1 MKYVVV
7 GGAGFIGSN
16 IVDKL
21 IEQDH
26 KVVVVDNL
34 STGKKENISYV
45 GHLKRNVKLC
55 EIDIS
60 DTSESESLVEAMKGA
75 DTVFLLAAKARVQ
88 PSIEEPVEYEQNNT
102 IGTLNVL
109 KCASDAGVRRVVYSA
124 SSSAYGDTDK
134 LPSVESDPV
143 NPLSPYGAQKYYG
156 EVMCRMFSQV
166 YGIETVSLRYFNIY
180 GERQNV
186 GGAYAMVIGIF
197 VDQLL
202 KGGPMTIRGDGEQR
216 RDFTYVGDVVNANIL
231 ASQSEKV
238 GKGEVINIGN
248 GDNRSINE
256 IADMVGGDRVNI
268 DPVIEPK
275 ATLANNSLAEKLLG
289 WKPTQNIEEW
299 IPKYKKDIG
308 LFDEDNNDENNIWG
322 YETGGEG

>member
-21 IEQDH
+21 VEQNH
-26 KVVVVDNL
+26 EVVIIDNL
-34 STGKKENISYV
+34 STGKMENVNPKASVEY
-45 GHLKRNVKLC
+45 
-55 EIDIS
+55 IDIS
-60 DTSESESLVEAMKGA
+60 NVNECPNMVEIMSGA
-75 DTVFLLAAKARVQ
+75 DALFLLAAKARVQ
-88 PSIEEPVEYEQNNT
+88 PSIENPVEYETNNT

-124 SSSAYGDTDK
+124 SSSAYGNTEK
-134 LPSVESDPV
+134 LPSVESDPI
-143 NPLSPYGAQKYYG
+143 NPMSPYGAQKYYG
-156 EVMCRMFSQV
+156 EVMCKMFSEV
-166 YGIETVSLRYFNIY
+166 YGLETVSLRYFNIY

-202 KGGPMTIRGDGEQR
+202 NGKPMTIRGDGEQR

-231 ASQSEKV
+231 ASQSENV
-238 GKGEVINIGN
+238 GNGEVINIGN
-248 GDNRSINE
+248 GDNRSIND
-256 IADMVGGDRVNI
+256 IADMIGGDRVNV

-275 ATLANNSLAEKLLG
+275 ATLADNSKAEKLLG
-289 WKPTQNIEEW
+289 WKPTQNIEDW
-299 IPKYKKDIG
+299 IPKYKEEMG
-308 LFDEDNNDENNIWG
+308 LNE
-322 YETGGEG
+322 

>member
-21 IEQDH
+21 IEQNH
-26 KVVVVDNL
+26 EVVIIDNL
-34 STGKKENISYV
+34 STGKMENVNPKASIEY
-45 GHLKRNVKLC
+45 L
-55 EIDIS
+55 DIS
-60 DTSESESLVEAMKGA
+60 NTKECPSMVEIMSGA
-75 DTVFLLAAKARVQ
+75 DSVFLLAAKARVQ
-88 PSIEEPVEYEQNNT
+88 PSIENPVEYEMNNT

-109 KCASDAGVRRVVYSA
+109 KCASDAGVKRVVYSA
-124 SSSAYGDTDK
+124 SSSAYGNTDK

-156 EVMCRMFSQV
+156 EVMCKMFSEV
-166 YGIETVSLRYFNIY
+166 YGLETVSLRYFNIY

-202 KGGPMTIRGDGEQR
+202 NGKPMTIRGDGEQR

-231 ASQSEKV
+231 ASQSENV
-238 GKGEVINIGN
+238 GNGEVINIGN
-248 GDNRSINE
+248 GDNRSIND
-256 IADMVGGDRVNI
+256 IADMIGGDKVNVE
-268 DPVIEPK
+268 PVIEPK
-275 ATLANNSLAEKLLG
+275 ETLANNSLAEELLG
-289 WKPTQNIEEW
+289 WKPTQNIEDW
-299 IPKYKKDIG
+299 IPKYKEEMG
-308 LFDEDNNDENNIWG
+308 LDV
-322 YETGGEG
+322 

>member
-21 IEQDH
+21 VEQNH
-26 KVVVVDNL
+26 EVVVIDNL
-34 STGKKENISYV
+34 STGKRENINP
-45 GHLKRNVKLC
+45 KVKL
-55 EIDIS
+55 EYIDIS
-60 DTSESESLVEAMKGA
+60 DPKQDKNMTEVMKGA
-75 DTVFLLAAKARVQ
+75 DSVFLLAAKARVQ
-88 PSIEEPVEYEQNNT
+88 PSIEEPVEYEVNNT

-124 SSSAYGDTDK
+124 SSSAYGNTEK

-156 EVMCRMFSQV
+156 EVMCKMFSEV
-166 YGIETVSLRYFNIY
+166 YGLETVSLRYFNIY

-197 VDQLL
+197 ADQRLR
-202 KGGPMTIRGDGEQR
+202 GEIMTINGDGEQR

-248 GDNRSINE
+248 GDNRSIND
-256 IADMVGGDRVNI
+256 IADMIGGERI
-268 DPVIEPK
+268 HRDPVIEPTE
-275 ATLANNSLAEKLLG
+275 TLADNTKARELLG
-289 WKPTQNIEEW
+289 WKPTQNIEDW
-299 IPKYKKDIG
+299 VPGYKKELG
-308 LFDEDNNDENNIWG
+308 LDV
-322 YETGGEG
+322 

>member
-21 IEQDH
+21 VEQNH
-26 KVVVVDNL
+26 EVVVIDNL
-34 STGKKENISYV
+34 STGKRENINP
-45 GHLKRNVKLC
+45 KVKL
-55 EIDIS
+55 EYIDIS
-60 DTSESESLVEAMKGA
+60 DPKQDKNITEVMKGA
-75 DTVFLLAAKARVQ
+75 DSVFLLAAKARVQ
-88 PSIEEPVEYEQNNT
+88 PSIEEPVEYEVNNT

-124 SSSAYGDTDK
+124 SSSAYGNTEK

-156 EVMCRMFSQV
+156 EVMCKMFSEV
-166 YGIETVSLRYFNIY
+166 YGLETVSLRYFNIY

-202 KGGPMTIRGDGEQR
+202 KGEPMTIRGDGEQR

-238 GKGEVINIGN
+238 GNGEVINIGN

-256 IADMVGGDRVNI
+256 IADMIGDNKVNV
-268 DPVIEPK
+268 DPVIEPPE
-275 ATLANNSLAEKLLG
+275 TLADNSKTRELLG
-289 WKPTQNIEEW
+289 WEPKGNINTW
-299 IPKYKKDIG
+299 IPKYKKEMG
-308 LFDEDNNDENNIWG
+308 LDV
-322 YETGGEG
+322 

>member
-26 KVVVVDNL
+26 EVVIVDNL
-34 STGKKENISYV
+34 STGKSENV
-45 GHLKRNVKLC
+45 NPKATLC
-55 EIDIS
+55 VVDIMKPHNA
-60 DTSESESLVEAMKGA
+60 ECLVDCMKGA
-75 DTVFLLAAKARVQ
+75 DSVFLLAAKARVQ
-88 PSIEEPVEYEQNNT
+88 PSIENPVEYETNNT

-124 SSSAYGDTDK
+124 SSSAYGNTDK

-156 EVMCRMFSQV
+156 EVMCKMFSEV
-166 YGIETVSLRYFNIY
+166 YGLETVSLRYFNIY

-197 VDQLL
+197 ADQKLR
-202 KGGPMTIRGDGEQR
+202 GEIMTINGDGNQR
-216 RDFTYVGDVVNANIL
+216 RDFTYVGDVVSANIL
-231 ASQSEKV
+231 AAKSKNV

-248 GDNRSINE
+248 GENISINKLAKNIGGE
-256 IADMVGGDRVNI
+256 VVFNKPLNEPFANLADI
-268 DPVIEPK
+268 KK
-275 ATLANNSLAEKLLG
+275 AKKLLD
-289 WKPTQNIEEW
+289 WEPTTDLISW
-299 IPKYKKDIG
+299 IKNYKKIEG
-308 LFDEDNNDENNIWG
+308 LK
-322 YETGGEG
+322 

>member
-21 IEQDH
+21 IEQNH
-26 KVVVVDNL
+26 EVVVIDNL
-34 STGKKENISYV
+34 STGN
-45 GHLKRNVKLC
+45 LTNVNPQAQL
-55 EIDIS
+55 EYIDIS
-60 DTSESESLVEAMKGA
+60 NTDECDNMVEVMNGA

-88 PSIEEPVEYEQNNT
+88 PSIENPVEYEQNNT

-109 KCASDAGVRRVVYSA
+109 KSASDAGVRRVVYSA
-124 SSSAYGDTDK
+124 SSSAYGNTDK

-143 NPLSPYGAQKYYG
+143 NPMSPYGAQKYYG
-156 EVMCRMFSQV
+156 EVMCKMFSEV
-166 YGIETVSLRYFNIY
+166 YGLETVSLRYFNIY

-202 KGGPMTIRGDGEQR
+202 NGNPMTITGNGEQR

-231 ASQSEKV
+231 ASQSENV

-256 IADMVGGDRVNI
+256 LADMIGGDIVNI
-268 DPVIEPK
+268 APVIEPRE
-275 ATLANNSLAEKLLG
+275 TLANNSKAEELLG
-289 WKPTQNIEEW
+289 WKPTQNIEDW
-299 IPKYKKDIG
+299 IPKYKKDMG
-308 LFDEDNNDENNIWG
+308 LDV
-322 YETGGEG
+322 

>member
-21 IEQDH
+21 IEQNH
-26 KVVVVDNL
+26 EVVVIDNL
-34 STGKKENISYV
+34 STGKRENINPKVQLEYM
-45 GHLKRNVKLC
+45 
-55 EIDIS
+55 DIS
-60 DTSESESLVEAMKGA
+60 DPKQDKNMTEVMKGA
-75 DTVFLLAAKARVQ
+75 DSVFLLAAKARVQ
-88 PSIEEPVEYEQNNT
+88 PSIENPVEYETNNT

-109 KCASDAGVRRVVYSA
+109 KSASDAGVRRVVYSA
-124 SSSAYGDTDK
+124 SSSAYGNTDK

-143 NPLSPYGAQKYYG
+143 NPMSPYGAQKYYG
-156 EVMCRMFSQV
+156 EVMCKMFSEV
-166 YGIETVSLRYFNIY
+166 YGLETVSLRYFNIY

-202 KGGPMTIRGDGEQR
+202 NGNPMTITGNGEQR

-231 ASQSEKV
+231 ASQSENV

-256 IADMVGGDRVNI
+256 LADMIGGDIVNI
-268 DPVIEPK
+268 APVIEPRE
-275 ATLANNSLAEKLLG
+275 TLANNSKAEELLG
-289 WKPTQNIEEW
+289 WKPTQNIEDW
-299 IPKYKKDIG
+299 IPKYKKDMG
-308 LFDEDNNDENNIWG
+308 LDV
-322 YETGGEG
+322 

>member
-7 GGAGFIGSN
+7 GGAGFIGSH

-21 IEQDH
+21 VEQNH
-26 KVVVVDNL
+26 EVIIIDNL
-34 STGKKENISYV
+34 STGKMENVNPKASVEY
-45 GHLKRNVKLC
+45 
-55 EIDIS
+55 IDIS
-60 DTSESESLVEAMKGA
+60 NVNECPNMVEIMSGA
-75 DTVFLLAAKARVQ
+75 DALFLLAAKARVQ
-88 PSIEEPVEYEQNNT
+88 PSIENPVEYEINNT

-124 SSSAYGDTDK
+124 SSSAYGNTEK
-134 LPSVESDPV
+134 LPSKESDPV

-156 EVMCRMFSQV
+156 EVMCKMFSEV
-166 YGIETVSLRYFNIY
+166 YGLETVSLRYFNIY

-197 VDQLL
+197 ADQKLR
-202 KGGPMTIRGDGEQR
+202 GEVMTINGDGEQR

-248 GDNRSINE
+248 GDNRSIND
-256 IADMVGGDRVNI
+256 IADMIGGERI
-268 DPVIEPK
+268 HREPVIEPK
-275 ATLANNSLAEKLLG
+275 ETLADNSLAEKLLG
-289 WKPTQNIEEW
+289 WKPTQNIEDW
-299 IPKYKKDIG
+299 VPGYKKELG
-308 LFDEDNNDENNIWG
+308 LDV
-322 YETGGEG
+322 

>member
-21 IEQDH
+21 VEQNH
-26 KVVVVDNL
+26 EVVVIDNL
-34 STGKKENISYV
+34 STGKRENINPKVRLEYM
-45 GHLKRNVKLC
+45 
-55 EIDIS
+55 DIS
-60 DTSESESLVEAMKGA
+60 DPKQDKNITEVMKGA
-75 DTVFLLAAKARVQ
+75 DSVFLLAAKARVQ
-88 PSIEEPVEYEQNNT
+88 PSIENPVEYETNNT

-124 SSSAYGDTDK
+124 SSSAYGNTEK

-156 EVMCRMFSQV
+156 EVMCKMFSEV
-166 YGIETVSLRYFNIY
+166 YGLETVSLRYFNIY

-202 KGGPMTIRGDGEQR
+202 NGKPMTIRGDGEQR

-231 ASQSEKV
+231 ASQSENV
-238 GKGEVINIGN
+238 GNGEVINIGN
-248 GDNRSINE
+248 GDNRSIND
-256 IADMVGGDRVNI
+256 IADMIGGDKVNV

-275 ATLANNSLAEKLLG
+275 ATLANNSKAEELLG
-289 WKPTQNIEEW
+289 WKPTQNIEDW
-299 IPKYKKDIG
+299 IPKYKKEMG
-308 LFDEDNNDENNIWG
+308 LDV
-322 YETGGEG
+322 

>member
-21 IEQDH
+21 VEQNH
-26 KVVVVDNL
+26 EVVIIDNL
-34 STGKKENISYV
+34 STGKMENVNPKASVEY
-45 GHLKRNVKLC
+45 
-55 EIDIS
+55 IDICNVNECS
-60 DTSESESLVEAMKGA
+60 AMVEIMSGA
-75 DTVFLLAAKARVQ
+75 DALFLLAAKARVQ
-88 PSIEEPVEYEQNNT
+88 PSIENPVEYEMNNT

-124 SSSAYGDTDK
+124 SSSAYGNTEK

-156 EVMCRMFSQV
+156 EVMCKMFSEV
-166 YGIETVSLRYFNIY
+166 YGLETVSLRYFNIY

-197 VDQLL
+197 ADQKLR
-202 KGGPMTIRGDGEQR
+202 GEVMTINGDGEQR

-238 GKGEVINIGN
+238 GNGEVINIGN
-248 GDNRSINE
+248 GDNRSIND
-256 IADMVGGDRVNI
+256 IADMIGGERSHRE
-268 DPVIEPK
+268 PVIEPK
-275 ATLANNSLAEKLLG
+275 ETLADNSLAEELLG
-289 WKPTQNIEEW
+289 WKPTQNIEDW
-299 IPKYKKDIG
+299 VPGYKKELG
-308 LFDEDNNDENNIWG
+308 LDV
-322 YETGGEG
+322 

>member
-21 IEQDH
+21 IEQNH
-26 KVVVVDNL
+26 EVVIIDNL
-34 STGKKENISYV
+34 STGKMENVNPKASVEY
-45 GHLKRNVKLC
+45 
-55 EIDIS
+55 IDIS
-60 DTSESESLVEAMKGA
+60 NVNECPNMVEIMSGA
-75 DTVFLLAAKARVQ
+75 DALFLLAAKARVQ
-88 PSIEEPVEYEQNNT
+88 PSIENPVEYETNNT

-124 SSSAYGDTDK
+124 SSSAYGNTEK
-134 LPSVESDPV
+134 LPSVESDPI
-143 NPLSPYGAQKYYG
+143 NPMSPYGAQKYYG
-156 EVMCRMFSQV
+156 EVMCKMFSEV
-166 YGIETVSLRYFNIY
+166 YGLETVSLRYFNIY

-202 KGGPMTIRGDGEQR
+202 NGKPMTIRGDGEQR

-231 ASQSEKV
+231 ASQSENV
-238 GKGEVINIGN
+238 GNGEVINIGN
-248 GDNRSINE
+248 GDNRSIND
-256 IADMVGGDRVNI
+256 IADMIGGDRVNV

-275 ATLANNSLAEKLLG
+275 ATLADNSKAEKLLG
-289 WKPTQNIEEW
+289 WKPTQNIEDW
-299 IPKYKKDIG
+299 VPGYKKELG
-308 LFDEDNNDENNIWG
+308 LDV
-322 YETGGEG
+322 

>member
-21 IEQDH
+21 VEQNH
-26 KVVVVDNL
+26 EVVVIDNL
-34 STGKKENISYV
+34 STGKRENINP
-45 GHLKRNVKLC
+45 KVKL
-55 EIDIS
+55 EYIDIS
-60 DTSESESLVEAMKGA
+60 DPKQDKNMTEVMKGA
-75 DTVFLLAAKARVQ
+75 DSVFLLAAKARVQ
-88 PSIEEPVEYEQNNT
+88 PSIEEPVEYEVNNT

-124 SSSAYGDTDK
+124 SSSAYGNTEK

-156 EVMCRMFSQV
+156 EVMCKMFSQV
-166 YGIETVSLRYFNIY
+166 YDIETVSLRYFNIY

-202 KGGPMTIRGDGEQR
+202 NGKPMTIRGDGEQR

-238 GKGEVINIGN
+238 GNGEVINIGN

-256 IADMVGGDRVNI
+256 IADMIGDNKVNV
-268 DPVIEPK
+268 DPVIEPPE
-275 ATLANNSLAEKLLG
+275 TLADNSKARELLG
-289 WKPTQNIEEW
+289 WEPKGNINTW
-299 IPKYKKDIG
+299 IPKYKKEMG
-308 LFDEDNNDENNIWG
+308 LDV
-322 YETGGEG
+322 

>member
-21 IEQDH
+21 VEQNH
-26 KVVVVDNL
+26 EVVIIDNL
-34 STGKKENISYV
+34 STGKMENVNPKASVEYIDIC
-45 GHLKRNVKLC
+45 NVKEC
-55 EIDIS
+55 SAMVEIMS
-60 DTSESESLVEAMKGA
+60 GA
-75 DTVFLLAAKARVQ
+75 DALFLLAAKARVQ
-88 PSIEEPVEYEQNNT
+88 PSIENPVEYEINNT

-124 SSSAYGDTDK
+124 SSSAYGNTEK
-134 LPSVESDPV
+134 LPSKETDPI

-156 EVMCRMFSQV
+156 EVMCKMFSEV
-166 YGIETVSLRYFNIY
+166 YGLETVSLRYFNIY

-202 KGGPMTIRGDGEQR
+202 NGKPMTIRGDGEQR

-231 ASQSEKV
+231 ASQSENV
-238 GKGEVINIGN
+238 GNGEVINIGN
-248 GDNRSINE
+248 GDNRSIND
-256 IADMVGGDRVNI
+256 IADMIGGDKVNV

-275 ATLANNSLAEKLLG
+275 ATLANNSLAEELLG
-289 WKPTQNIEEW
+289 WKPTQNIEDW
-299 IPKYKKDIG
+299 IPKYKKEMG
-308 LFDEDNNDENNIWG
+308 LDV
-322 YETGGEG
+322 

>member
-21 IEQDH
+21 VEQNH
-26 KVVVVDNL
+26 EVVIIDNL
-34 STGKKENISYV
+34 STGKMENINP
-45 GHLKRNVKLC
+45 KATLC
-55 EIDIS
+55 KVNID
-60 DTSESESLVEAMKGA
+60 DTDTETIECLVNCMKGT

-88 PSIEEPVEYEQNNT
+88 PSIENPVEYETNNT

-124 SSSAYGDTDK
+124 SSSAYGNTEK

-156 EVMCRMFSQV
+156 EVMCKMFSEV
-166 YGIETVSLRYFNIY
+166 YGLETVSLRYFNIY

-202 KGGPMTIRGDGEQR
+202 NGKPMTIRGDGEQR

-238 GKGEVINIGN
+238 GNGEVINIGN

-256 IADMVGGDRVNI
+256 IADMIGGDKVNV
-268 DPVIEPK
+268 DPVIEPPE
-275 ATLANNSLAEKLLG
+275 TLADNSLAEELLG
-289 WKPTQNIEEW
+289 WKPKGNIDTW
-299 IPKYKKDIG
+299 IPKYKKEMG
-308 LFDEDNNDENNIWG
+308 LDV
-322 YETGGEG
+322 

>member
-21 IEQDH
+21 VEQNH
-26 KVVVVDNL
+26 EVVIIDNL
-34 STGKKENISYV
+34 STGKMENINP
-45 GHLKRNVKLC
+45 KATLC
-55 EIDIS
+55 KVNID
-60 DTSESESLVEAMKGA
+60 DTDTETIECLVNCMKGT

-88 PSIEEPVEYEQNNT
+88 PSIENPVEYETNNT

-124 SSSAYGDTDK
+124 SSSAYGNTEK
-134 LPSVESDPV
+134 LPSKETDPI

-156 EVMCRMFSQV
+156 EVMCKMFSEV
-166 YGIETVSLRYFNIY
+166 YGLETVSLRYFNIY

-202 KGGPMTIRGDGEQR
+202 KGEPMTIRGDGEQR

-238 GKGEVINIGN
+238 GNGEVINIGN

-256 IADMVGGDRVNI
+256 IADMIGDNKVNV
-268 DPVIEPK
+268 DPVIEPPE
-275 ATLANNSLAEKLLG
+275 TLADNSKAEELLG
-289 WKPTQNIEEW
+289 WKPKGNIDTW
-299 IPKYKKDIG
+299 IPKYKKEMG
-308 LFDEDNNDENNIWG
+308 LDV
-322 YETGGEG
+322 

>member
-26 KVVVVDNL
+26 EVVVIDNL
-34 STGKKENISYV
+34 STGKRENINP
-45 GHLKRNVKLC
+45 KVKL
-55 EIDIS
+55 EYIDIS
-60 DTSESESLVEAMKGA
+60 DPKQDKNMTEVMKGA
-75 DTVFLLAAKARVQ
+75 DSVFLLAAKARVQ
-88 PSIEEPVEYEQNNT
+88 PSIEEPVEYEVNNT

-124 SSSAYGDTDK
+124 SSSAYGNTEK
-134 LPSVESDPV
+134 LPSKESDPI

-156 EVMCRMFSQV
+156 EVMCKMFSEV
-166 YGIETVSLRYFNIY
+166 YGLETVSLRYFNIY

-202 KGGPMTIRGDGEQR
+202 KGEPMTIRGDGEQR

-231 ASQSEKV
+231 ASQSENV
-238 GKGEVINIGN
+238 GNGEVINIGN

-256 IADMVGGDRVNI
+256 IADMIGDNKVNVA
-268 DPVIEPK
+268 PVIEPPE
-275 ATLANNSLAEKLLG
+275 TLADNSKARELLG
-289 WKPTQNIEEW
+289 WEPKGNINTW
-299 IPKYKKDIG
+299 IPKYKKEMG
-308 LFDEDNNDENNIWG
+308 LDV
-322 YETGGEG
+322 

>member
-21 IEQDH
+21 VEQNH
-26 KVVVVDNL
+26 EVVIIDNL
-34 STGKKENISYV
+34 STGKMENVNPKASIEY
-45 GHLKRNVKLC
+45 L
-55 EIDIS
+55 DIS
-60 DTSESESLVEAMKGA
+60 NTKECPSMVEIMSGA
-75 DTVFLLAAKARVQ
+75 DSVFLLAAKARVQ
-88 PSIEEPVEYEQNNT
+88 PSIENPVEYEMNNT

-124 SSSAYGDTDK
+124 SSSAYGNTEK
-134 LPSVESDPV
+134 LPSKESDPV

-156 EVMCRMFSQV
+156 EVMCKMFSEV
-166 YGIETVSLRYFNIY
+166 YGLETVSLRYFNIY

-202 KGGPMTIRGDGEQR
+202 NGKPMTIRGDGEQR

-231 ASQSEKV
+231 ASQSENV
-238 GKGEVINIGN
+238 GNGEVINIGN
-248 GDNRSINE
+248 GDNRSIND
-256 IADMVGGDRVNI
+256 IADMIGGDRVNVE
-268 DPVIEPK
+268 PVIEPK
-275 ATLANNSLAEKLLG
+275 ETLANNSLAEKLLG
-289 WKPTQNIEEW
+289 WKPTQNIEDW
-299 IPKYKKDIG
+299 VPGYKKEMG
-308 LFDEDNNDENNIWG
+308 LDV
-322 YETGGEG
+322 